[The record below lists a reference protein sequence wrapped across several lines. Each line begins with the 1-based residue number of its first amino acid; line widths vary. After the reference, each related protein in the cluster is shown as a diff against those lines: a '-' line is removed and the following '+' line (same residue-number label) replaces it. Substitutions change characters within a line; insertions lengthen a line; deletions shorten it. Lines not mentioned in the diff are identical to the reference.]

1 MILGPEAF
9 LYMKFS
15 LLDLFYF
22 QFIVII
28 YQRDDFEF
36 KHGIF
41 VPLWI
46 TLHKQQSF
54 IEIIVSIVKQ
64 SFRSELESNTTINKI
79 LTNNNSVET
88 QIIFIIAAIFYFVG
102 VIGNSATFV
111 LFLVQKKYTNTNLI
125 YSAIFLLFSRRPD
138 GSHF

>member
-79 LTNNNSVET
+79 LTDNNSVET
-88 QIIFIIAAIFYFVG
+88 QLIFIIVAIFYFVG

-111 LFLVQKKYTNTNLI
+111 LFLVQKKIRTPT
-125 YSAIFLLFSRRPD
+125 
-138 GSHF
+138 

>member
-1 MILGPEAF
+1 
-9 LYMKFS
+9 MKFS

-36 KHGIF
+36 KHGFF

-79 LTNNNSVET
+79 LTDNNSVET
-88 QIIFIIAAIFYFVG
+88 QIIFIIVAIFYFVG

-111 LFLVQKKYTNTNLI
+111 LFLVQKKNEHQPN
-125 YSAIFLLFSRRPD
+125 IFSNIFALQS
-138 GSHF
+138 

>member
-1 MILGPEAF
+1 MVCVIRKKQRTMILGPEAF

-15 LLDLFYF
+15 LLDLFYFYF

-79 LTNNNSVET
+79 LTDNNSVET

-111 LFLVQKKYTNTNLI
+111 LFLVQKKIRTPT
-125 YSAIFLLFSRRPD
+125 
-138 GSHF
+138 

>member
-15 LLDLFYF
+15 LLDLFYFYF

-79 LTNNNSVET
+79 LTDNNSVET

-111 LFLVQKKYTNTNLI
+111 LFLVQKKIRTPT
-125 YSAIFLLFSRRPD
+125 
-138 GSHF
+138 

>member
-1 MILGPEAF
+1 MVCVIRKKQRTMILGPEAF

-79 LTNNNSVET
+79 LTDNNSVET
-88 QIIFIIAAIFYFVG
+88 QIIFIIVAIFYFVG

-111 LFLVQKKYTNTNLI
+111 LFLVQKKIRTPT
-125 YSAIFLLFSRRPD
+125 
-138 GSHF
+138 

>member
-1 MILGPEAF
+1 
-9 LYMKFS
+9 MKFS

-111 LFLVQKKYTNTNLI
+111 LFLVQKKIRTPT
-125 YSAIFLLFSRRPD
+125 
-138 GSHF
+138 

>member
-15 LLDLFYF
+15 LLDLFYFYF

-111 LFLVQKKYTNTNLI
+111 LFLVQKKIRTPT
-125 YSAIFLLFSRRPD
+125 
-138 GSHF
+138 

>member
-15 LLDLFYF
+15 LLDLFYFYF

-79 LTNNNSVET
+79 LTDNNSVET
-88 QIIFIIAAIFYFVG
+88 QIIFIIVAIFYFVG

-111 LFLVQKKYTNTNLI
+111 LFLVQKKIRTPT
-125 YSAIFLLFSRRPD
+125 
-138 GSHF
+138 

>member
-1 MILGPEAF
+1 
-9 LYMKFS
+9 MKFS

-28 YQRDDFEF
+28 YQRDGFEF

-79 LTNNNSVET
+79 LTDNNSVET
-88 QIIFIIAAIFYFVG
+88 QIIFIIEAIFYFVG

-111 LFLVQKKYTNTNLI
+111 LFLVQKKIRTPT
-125 YSAIFLLFSRRPD
+125 
-138 GSHF
+138 

>member
-28 YQRDDFEF
+28 YHRDDFEF

-111 LFLVQKKYTNTNLI
+111 LFLVQKKIRTPT
-125 YSAIFLLFSRRPD
+125 
-138 GSHF
+138 